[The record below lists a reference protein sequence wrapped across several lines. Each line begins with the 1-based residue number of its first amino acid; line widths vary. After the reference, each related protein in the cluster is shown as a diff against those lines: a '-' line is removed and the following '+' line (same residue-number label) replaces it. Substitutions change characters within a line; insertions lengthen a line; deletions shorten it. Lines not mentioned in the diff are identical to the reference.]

1 MIAMAKIPAQLFESI
16 SPPPSLLSTEPNSP
30 HNFPNYVPF
39 QRPKQSPQPLDSVSH
54 LTNNYHL
61 SSLYT
66 KPINSTGYASV
77 LDSCNSQNLGTQ
89 VHAHAIKTGFHCH
102 DFVQTKL
109 LQMYAKFGCLECAH
123 LLFDSVPLR
132 NLHSWLAIL
141 NVYFD
146 HGLFDEA
153 FSLFQELLFEDIE
166 LEFFAFPLVFKIC
179 SGLGMVELGRQLH
192 AMVMKYLFF
201 SNIYVG
207 NALIDMYGKCGSLDD
222 AKKVLTLMPH
232 KDNVSWNS
240 VITACATN
248 GMVYEALEFLEK
260 MRSSDY
266 PMPNLVTWSAV
277 IGGFAQNGYD
287 AEAIELLLIMQAEG
301 IEPNARTLASVLP
314 ACARLQKL
322 SLGKIF
328 HGYIMRHGFMS
339 NPFVVNGLID
349 VYRRCGD
356 MDNAVKIFSR
366 FSLRN
371 EVSYNTMIVGYCAI
385 GDVSKAKEFFDQ
397 MEVSGV
403 KRERISWNSMISGYV
418 DNFMFDEALN
428 MFRNLLKEGIE
439 PDSFTL
445 GSVLTACADTASL
458 RQGKEI
464 HSYAIVKSLQS
475 NTFVGGALIEMYSKC
490 QDPMA
495 AQLVFNEV
503 IERDAPTWNVLISC
517 YARCNQNEEI
527 RNLLQKM
534 QEDGFEPNIYTWNGI
549 LAGYVENGHL
559 DLAMQLFSEM
569 HTGDVRPDIF
579 TVGIILPACSKLAT
593 LERGKQVHAHS
604 IRCYYDS
611 DVHIGAGLV
620 DMYAKCG
627 SLQYAQLAYSRISNH
642 NLVCHNVMLTAYAM
656 HGYGEEGIALFRT
669 IRATGFQPDNVTFLS
684 VLASC
689 VHAGLVEV
697 GNEFFHLMGCY
708 NVKPALKHYTSMVDL
723 LSRSGQLN
731 KAYELIKKMP
741 MEPDSVL
748 WGALLGGCVIH
759 GNVELGKI
767 AAERLIELEPNNT
780 GNYVLL
786 ANLYA
791 YARQWSDLAR
801 IRHMMKDRGLHKS
814 PGCSWIEDK
823 DEIYAFLACDRS
835 HKRTEEI
842 YNTLNNLAFHMTTW
856 MLAPQ

>member
-1 MIAMAKIPAQLFESI
+1 MAKIPAQLFESI

-192 AMVMKYLFF
+192 AMVMK
-201 SNIYVG
+201 
-207 NALIDMYGKCGSLDD
+207 
-222 AKKVLTLMPH
+222 
-232 KDNVSWNS
+232 
-240 VITACATN
+240 
-248 GMVYEALEFLEK
+248 
-260 MRSSDY
+260 
-266 PMPNLVTWSAV
+266 
-277 IGGFAQNGYD
+277 
-287 AEAIELLLIMQAEG
+287 
-301 IEPNARTLASVLP
+301 
-314 ACARLQKL
+314 
-322 SLGKIF
+322 
-328 HGYIMRHGFMS
+328 
-339 NPFVVNGLID
+339 
-349 VYRRCGD
+349 RCGD

-689 VHAGLVEV
+689 VHAGLVEHENTWILYHFLRPDKTFNNKRPHYSSPCQETANNSRANACRQNIIFSDCSNNLLEEILLRHICK
-697 GNEFFHLMGCY
+697 GR
-708 NVKPALKHYTSMVDL
+708 NVILFNSIRWAAADFALKACSQNQEFL
-723 LSRSGQLN
+723 CSISN
-731 KAYELIKKMP
+731 F
-741 MEPDSVL
+741 DSVSISDFSAPRTL
-748 WGALLGGCVIH
+748 HAMALRPAAEIYPTSGG
-759 GNVELGKI
+759 
-767 AAERLIELEPNNT
+767 AERLIVDASVQLASHGQSVHIFTAHHDNNRCFEE
-780 GNYVLL
+780 N
-786 ANLYA
+786 
-791 YARQWSDLAR
+791 LAR
-801 IRHMMKDRGLHKS
+801 TFFSTSLINLLLRVMCGNSGR
-814 PGCSWIEDK
+814 PGVTGFLCDSTQIILLGNGETHSGYEDGK
-823 DEIYAFLACDRS
+823 E
-835 HKRTEEI
+835 
-842 YNTLNNLAFHMTTW
+842 NG
-856 MLAPQ
+856 